1 MTVLDDLRNTGSNT
15 PQGGTAGG
23 QCHHDPPCQ
32 PDCPQ
37 EDTHNLFT
45 DASASGPH
53 IPPRPHNH
61 PGAKKG
67 KAYCYISARKQ
78 VLNGLDGA
86 PLGNGGG
93 EGAIKYSESYC

>member
-37 EDTHNLFT
+37 EDTHNLSS

-53 IPPRPHNH
+53 ARPRPHHH